1 MQNCSAKIVRK
12 KLDSG
17 FIPSPS
23 STSPWGT
30 CLEPFQQMVYYFPL
44 ASRSRLPCLGFA
56 IPPLSQV
63 WELTFIQ
70 ILFPWTVP
78 FFSTHESYNMI
89 LDGYI
94 FTAFIITVH
103 YHMQR
108 LATDNVALSH
118 TITYFLLAK
127 PFPPQSQPIKRTGQK
142 FQLFSLN

>member
-44 ASRSRLPCLGFA
+44 VSKLHCHASRSWLACLGFA

-70 ILFPWTVP
+70 ILFPWTFP
-78 FFSTHESYNMI
+78 FFSTHESYNII

-94 FTAFIITVH
+94 FSAFIIAVH

-118 TITYFLLAK
+118 RITYFLLAK
-127 PFPPQSQPIKRTGQK
+127 LFPSQ
-142 FQLFSLN
+142 